1 MAYTAPVYSLIHKT
15 CDDAGVD
22 AKDGKRP
29 ELGDLICA
37 AEAED
42 LTRAAEAVEVS
53 DEVVEI
59 DDEQGGEATS
69 SSASEL
75 MTAGAGL
82 GGSLTREVPRG
93 RGEARRVVAGFISG
107 SSEAYKLSQS
117 DSGYISRPRT
127 SAAAAARGSSS

>member
-1 MAYTAPVYSLIHKT
+1 LAYTAPVYSLIYKT

-42 LTRAAEAVEVS
+42 LTRAAEAESDAAAVEVS
-53 DEVVEI
+53 DEVVDI

-93 RGEARRVVAGFISG
+93 RGEARRVVALVGGVQVVAVGFRVYIQAQDVR
-107 SSEAYKLSQS
+107 SSRS
-117 DSGYISRPRT
+117 
-127 SAAAAARGSSS
+127 